1 MPKPLSEDKFRLS
14 TALALS
20 ALIGGLVFLLAAPA
34 SILKPTNIAW
44 LHAGDFS
51 ANYLGWLSYRNAPP
65 TVPPGDNPSY
75 GLELSSSIF
84 YADALPII
92 ALPVK
97 WLSPLL
103 PEPFQYFGLWVLAC
117 FILQAYFSFRLTERL
132 GLPPVACIGFATLAC
147 LFPPF
152 LLRLTQHLALSGHWL
167 ILAGF
172 AEYFR
177 AGEDGS
183 WRWPALCAIASM
195 VHPYLLIMV
204 LALWLATRIRS
215 TVAGQFGIA
224 QWLVETT
231 TVLAAVALGLWL
243 GGFFSVRSGYSAF
256 GYGYYQ
262 LNLLALMDPDRFSVF
277 LPDLPGLRDDYEG
290 YAYPGLGGVLVLAAG
305 AGAGLSRRGLR
316 GYRQHWPLALVVGV
330 MLAYAVSNIVT
341 LADYRFEL
349 FRLPEFLIPI
359 TSSLRGSSRFS
370 WPALYLALL
379 AGYVLMWRHRHIGIR
394 TGSALVGL
402 VVALQG
408 IDITPVLKLTRWTY
422 SASGALWD
430 IPLKSPFWGQ
440 VAAED
445 LAVRRIP
452 VENMPVQW
460 DVFSYYALNNGLR
473 TDSVYL
479 ARIDEHALAASRRR
493 TEIAVTSGRFSA
505 GAIYIVDMRT
515 ARSVRARYLDG
526 FELLTVDGF
535 PVVAPSDLV
544 GSIRSERPKSLSG
557 DELFQQIDP
566 GDHLQVAEASEGAE
580 LLGLGWRSFGQQGM
594 SAQGGV
600 SELVFRLRPPEN
612 VLQFR
617 LDGRCLGRPS
627 KGVTVTVNG
636 HTAALTS
643 GSLSADSLTFEV
655 PRTQIKA
662 PPAANV
668 IQLQWGS
675 PVERPWSRTSVGVC
689 QVPMLQE
696 VSLQTYP
703 VRSAK

>member
-1 MPKPLSEDKFRLS
+1 MPKPQSQDKFRPS

-34 SILKPTNIAW
+34 SILEPTNIAW

-65 TVPPGDNPSY
+65 AVPPGNNPSY
-75 GLELSSSIF
+75 GVELASSIF

-92 ALPVK
+92 AIPAK

-103 PEPFQYFGLWVLAC
+103 PQPFQYFGLWVLAC

-132 GLPPVACIGFATLAC
+132 GLPPAACIGFATLAC

-152 LLRLTQHLALSGHWL
+152 LLRMTQHLALSGHWL

-177 AGEDGS
+177 EGEDGS
-183 WRWPALCAIASM
+183 WRWPALCGIASV

-204 LALWLATRIRS
+204 LALWLATRIRN
-215 TVAGQFGIA
+215 TVSGHFGIA
-224 QWLVETT
+224 PWLFETT
-231 TVLAAVALGLWL
+231 IVLAAVALGLWL
-243 GGFFSVRSGYSAF
+243 GGFFSIRSGYSAF

-262 LNLLALMDPDRFSVF
+262 LNLLAFLDPDRFSVF

-290 YAYPGLGGVLVLAAG
+290 FAYPGLGGLLVLAAG
-305 AGAGLSRRGLR
+305 AGAGLNRRVRR

-341 LADYRFEL
+341 LADYRLEL
-349 FRLPEFLIPI
+349 FQLPELLIPI

-379 AGYVLMWRHRHIGIR
+379 AGYVLMWRHIGIR

-402 VVALQG
+402 VVALQVV
-408 IDITPVLKLTRWTY
+408 DIAPVLKLTRATY

-430 IPLKSPFWGQ
+430 IPLKSPFWQQ
-440 VAAED
+440 VAAKN
-445 LAVRRIP
+445 LVVRRIP

-460 DVFSYYALNNGLR
+460 DVFAYYALNNGLQ

-479 ARIDEHALAASRRR
+479 ARIDGHALAMSRRR
-493 TEIAVTSGRFSA
+493 AEVAVTSGRFSA
-505 GAIYIVDMRT
+505 GAIYVVDIRT
-515 ARSVRARYLDG
+515 ARSVRARRLDS

-535 PVVAPSDLV
+535 PVVAPRSLV
-544 GSIRSERPKSLSG
+544 GSSRSERPRSLSG
-557 DELFQQIDP
+557 DDLLLQVTP
-566 GDHLQVAEASEGAE
+566 GDHLQVGEGSKGYA
-580 LLGLGWRSFGQQGM
+580 LLGLGWRSFGQRGV

-600 SELVFRLRPPEN
+600 SELVFRLRPREN

-627 KGVTVTVNG
+627 KGVTVIVNG
-636 HTAALTS
+636 HTVPAAS
-643 GSLSADSLTFEV
+643 GSLSPESLTFEV
-655 PRTQIKA
+655 PRTQIKP

-675 PVERPWSRTSVGVC
+675 PVERPWSRASIGVC

-703 VRSAK
+703 VRFAK